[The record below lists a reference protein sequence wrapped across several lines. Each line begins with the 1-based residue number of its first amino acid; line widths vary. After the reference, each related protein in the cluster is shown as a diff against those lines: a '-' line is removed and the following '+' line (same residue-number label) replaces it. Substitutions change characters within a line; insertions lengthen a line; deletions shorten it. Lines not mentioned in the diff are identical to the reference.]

1 MSRAQPSL
9 CFGSKTKRRTILDLI
24 TDGSMAAKA
33 LLTGTRMVM
42 PWSVRW
48 ACLWNTRTR
57 PVCCRYVRLMLFAGG
72 SGASG
77 ILATARCAPECIA
90 DTDNITAA
98 NNAMAACLMLQES
111 KIATST
117 G

>member
-1 MSRAQPSL
+1 M
-9 CFGSKTKRRTILDLI
+9 ILDLI

-57 PVCCRYVRLMLFAGG
+57 PVCCRYVRKVLNGPLRVSISVRLMLFAGG